1 MRVKYWQ
8 LILLLGLVGVASLM
22 LLPMELLVDTEL
34 SPIALRA
41 LALIQPAILT
51 CLAVLV
57 GSLTAPKIGLQ
68 APAIRAVVDGES
80 PLPALKQQWLPALVV
95 GVIGAAVLV
104 LYQLGPGSSLTG
116 STGFDTPLLTR
127 VLYGGITEEI
137 LTRWGLVS
145 LFAWL
150 GWLMWRKPASLPPGI
165 TAMAVGL
172 AAALFAAGHLPT
184 LYALESGADGA
195 LVMAVL
201 LGNAIPGI
209 LFGMLFV
216 RRGLEAA
223 MMAHM
228 ATHLLAAVVL
238 AVV

>member
-1 MRVKYWQ
+1 MKQWQ

-22 LLPMELLVDTEL
+22 LLPVELLVDTAM
-34 SPIALRA
+34 PPMALRA
-41 LALIQPAILT
+41 LTMIQPAILT
-51 CLAVLV
+51 GIAVLV
-57 GSLTAPKIGLQ
+57 GGLTAPKVGLE
-68 APAIRAVVDGES
+68 APAIRAVVNGDS
-80 PLPALKQQWLPALVV
+80 PLPAVKRQCIPALVV
-95 GVIGAAVLV
+95 GAIGAVVLV
-104 LYQLGPGSSLTG
+104 LYQLGPGSTLTG
-116 STGFDTPLLTR
+116 TTGFDTPLLTR
-127 VLYGGITEEI
+127 ILYGGITEEI

-145 LFAWL
+145 LFVWL
-150 GWLMWRKPASLPPGI
+150 GWLMWRRPASLPPGI